1 MFDFSK
7 YPSNGIHACN
17 LLEPQDYGNGI
28 YDAPTGNIEPQHS

>member
-7 YPSNGIHACN
+7 YPSNGICACN

-28 YDAPTGNIEPQHS
+28 YDAPTGNIEPRHS